1 MILENLNKKVVIIL
15 VSLMLLLGIKDIFY
29 ELFRKKSVFYE
40 PHFAFD
46 LSFSGVLYLILVGI
60 ICLILIFISI
70 KTDRKNE
77 KIASLAF
84 ASLLLIDIFK
94 PFFIKYLSII
104 SIDAIILIL
113 EIVLLYQVILF
124 YKKVTEVKKEQD
136 KKKISHSLLLVLIV
150 LISFFLA
157 IFLVF
162 LLAKLGISL

>member
-15 VSLMLLLGIKDIFY
+15 VSLMLLLKIKDIFY

-40 PHFAFD
+40 PHFAYD
-46 LSFSGVLYLILVGI
+46 LSFSGVLNLIFVGI

-70 KTDRKNE
+70 KTDRRNE

-84 ASLLLIDIFK
+84 ASSLLIIEFK
-94 PFFIKYLSII
+94 PFFIKYLSNIYY
-104 SIDAIILIL
+104 DAIILIL
-113 EIVLLYQVILF
+113 DIVILYQVILF
-124 YKKVTEVKKEQD
+124 YKKVPEVKKEQD
-136 KKKISHSLLLVLIV
+136 KKKISPSLLLVLIV

-162 LLAKLGISL
+162 LLATLGISL